1 MFDRAF
7 ILSSLLHGSG
17 QSSETT
23 LCGNIL
29 VNPRFLYVM
38 PPESP
43 ANAAG
48 SATGYRFRESTV
60 FDLLRS
66 FAAGKEVPGS
76 GSANAL
82 AAALATCLTTSVAIK
97 THQAQGTRYV
107 QVQQSARDIERRA
120 NRLFERLLDLIDAD
134 SAAFAPV
141 IAIRRRT
148 GRVDEAIKQDEALRA
163 EVAALKPATE
173 IPLEIAR
180 LAIDAGE
187 LALSM
192 LDSGFVPAR
201 GESYTALGQAVA
213 AVDGAIFVA
222 QLNIKTIRR
231 RVAKLNDPELEA
243 AWLTR
248 MVRDI
253 RDLRAG
259 WRELRVREQLARK
272 VADSEMRG

>member
-1 MFDRAF
+1 
-7 ILSSLLHGSG
+7 
-17 QSSETT
+17 
-23 LCGNIL
+23 
-29 VNPRFLYVM
+29 M

-43 ANAAG
+43 ADAAQPE
-48 SATGYRFRESTV
+48 TVYHFRESTV

-76 GSANAL
+76 GSGNAL

-180 LAIDAGE
+180 LATEAGE

-213 AVDGAIFVA
+213 AVDGAVFVA
-222 QLNIKTIRR
+222 QLNIKTVRR

-253 RDLRAG
+253 RDIRAG

-272 VADSEMRG
+272 AADSETRG